1 MVIALT
7 TDPAILAEIETK
19 MFQSPFSM
27 LSNFSV
33 MAFFCLVTLVIQ
45 DCFYQAKSENKDVGL
60 SIIQTTE
67 PIIDLVNKS
76 SCCDFGTNTDTP
88 SFLLP
93 LPLVPSTAPI
103 HFKRVQKHI
112 KSLAI

>member
-19 MFQSPFSM
+19 IFQSPFSM

-33 MAFFCLVTLVIQ
+33 LAFFCLVTLVIQ

-88 SFLLP
+88 SS
-93 LPLVPSTAPI
+93 LVPSTVPI

-112 KSLAI
+112 KSLSI